1 MDLIRHIAIVSE
13 TAAVPLRD
21 VTRVAAAVQKQVLR
35 DFAPIW
41 GIQATVGA
49 FAAREDIPI
58 GYWPILIEDD
68 IDEPFDGMHRNRNGE
83 PFGVVRAGYG
93 WSVTVSHEALE
104 MLADP
109 SCSRLVAAP
118 SPRDAHERVEFLL
131 DICDPCQGVSYTVN
145 GLQLC
150 DFVTPNFYDAV
161 ESPGVRYSYTGAVEA
176 PRQILPEGCCTWHEP
191 ATGQWWQAMNND
203 GELEFRTVEP
213 RLPGNTDF
221 RLADVAT
228 TLHGRPAAIFQRDDL
243 RLRLIRSLADGARE
257 AALARAR
264 MRRTAS
270 DKPTGRG

>member
-41 GIQATVGA
+41 GIQATIGA

-58 GYWPILIEDD
+58 GYWPILIQDD
-68 IDEPFDGMHRNRNGE
+68 LDEPFDGMHRNRNGE

-93 WSVTVSHEALE
+93 WSITVSHEALE

-109 SCSRLVAAP
+109 TCARLVSAP
-118 SPRDAHERVEFLL
+118 SPRRTHERVEFLL

-161 ESPGVRYSYTGAVEA
+161 ESPGVRYSYTGAVET
-176 PRQILPEGCCTWHEP
+176 PRQVLSEGCCTWHEP
-191 ATGQWWQAMNND
+191 STGEWWQATNED
-203 GELEFRTVEP
+203 GELEFRLVEP
-213 RLPGNTDF
+213 RLPGNMDF

-228 TLHGRPAAIFQRDDL
+228 SIHGRGSHGFQRDDL

-264 MRRTAS
+264 LRRTS
-270 DKPTGRG
+270 EETTGRG